1 MNTKTSRADF
11 IDSLIDEF
19 KERYG
24 NKTVRY
30 NDKKDKNTDF
40 YITSFRINKKTG
52 NLEYRVHFDGDAD
65 WWEFSIRCLKTDNGY
80 HCHKAFNALLELLGV
95 TKTTEVSF
103 RLNDKDVFQET
114 IIG

>member
-1 MNTKTSRADF
+1 MNAKTNRADF

-19 KERYG
+19 KKRYG

-30 NDKKDKNTDF
+30 NGKERKDTGF
-40 YITSFRINKKTG
+40 YITSFRINKKTD
-52 NLEYRVHFDGDAD
+52 NLEYCLHFDGDVD
-65 WWEFSIRCLKTDNGY
+65 WRELSIGGLKSNNGY

-114 IIG
+114 TIG